1 MRLTRVETVGEP
13 RALLI
18 HVTEANE
25 GDLPPRLRGL
35 TDAGFTY
42 AALAVEDWNRDLSPW
57 TAPPVFGKIPFGG
70 QARETLD
77 QLMNDILPR
86 FDPALPKILGGY
98 SLSGLFALW
107 AQYETGAF
115 DGVVAASPSVWFP
128 GWDEYAD
135 AHVPRG
141 AAYLSLGD
149 REAHTRNKQMAT
161 VADAVRRQYDRFR
174 SIPATLEWNPGNHFT
189 DPDLRTAKGFGWAI
203 ERANCRF

>member
-57 TAPPVFGKIPFGG
+57 TAPPVFGRISFGG
-70 QARETLD
+70 LARGTLD

-86 FDPALPKILGGY
+86 LDPALPKILGGY

-115 DGVVAASPSVWFP
+115 DGVAAVSPSVWFP
-128 GWDEYAD
+128 GWDDYAD
-135 AHVPRG
+135 AHIPHG

-149 REAHTRNKQMAT
+149 LEAHTRNKQMAT
-161 VADAVRRQYDRFR
+161 VADAIRRQCERFKA
-174 SIPATLEWNPGNHFT
+174 IPSTLEWNPGNHFT
-189 DPDLRTAKGFGWAI
+189 DPDLRTAKGFAWAM
-203 ERANCRF
+203 EMVVR